1 MAYFSKSL
9 VNLVP
14 ASRTAA
20 DETKYRH
27 GRYRYRYSLHLY
39 RTYLLFLSSPCV
51 NIVMYPG
58 DDALKDAFLAGDG
71 DGVAGDELGHLVR
84 AQAVELVALQH
95 LGEVALNVGVRAGHQ
110 LQAPVQVG
118 KPGHSVISCQ

>member
-1 MAYFSKSL
+1 M
-9 VNLVP
+9 
-14 ASRTAA
+14 
-20 DETKYRH
+20 
-27 GRYRYRYSLHLY
+27 
-39 RTYLLFLSSPCV
+39 LSSPCV

-58 DDALKDAFLAGDG
+58 DDALKDALLAGDG

-118 KPGHSVISCQ
+118 KPGHRVISCQWQLNKTYQQSEKQ